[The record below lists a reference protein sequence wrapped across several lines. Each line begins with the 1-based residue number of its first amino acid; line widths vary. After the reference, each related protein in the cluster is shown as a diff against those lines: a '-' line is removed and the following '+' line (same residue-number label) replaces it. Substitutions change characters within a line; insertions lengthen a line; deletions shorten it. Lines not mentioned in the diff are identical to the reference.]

1 MNKIVYDLEVESR
14 IDSYLKEKL
23 DISRTQV
30 QKMCES
36 GLVLVNSKVVKS
48 NFKLKLNDEIEYS
61 LLETKSL
68 DLSPSN
74 LHLDIVYEDENV
86 AVVYKP
92 KGMVV
97 HPAVGNLDNTLVNG
111 LLYQINN
118 LSTINGVIRPGI
130 VHRIDKDTTGLLLV
144 AKNDFAHNKLS
155 QDLKNK
161 TIKRV
166 YYALVTGSILEDDGI
181 INAPI
186 GRDPKNRL
194 KYTVIEGGK
203 ESITTFHVL
212 ERFKDKTFV
221 ECVLKTG
228 RTHQIRVHFK
238 YINHPVYGDPLYA
251 RETEG
256 TKYGQ
261 FLHAG
266 IIGYNDPKT
275 GEYREFS
282 YPIPDYFKEELER
295 LRRSKK

>member
-1 MNKIVYDLEVESR
+1 
-14 IDSYLKEKL
+14 
-23 DISRTQV
+23 
-30 QKMCES
+30 
-36 GLVLVNSKVVKS
+36 
-48 NFKLKLNDEIEYS
+48 
-61 LLETKSL
+61 
-68 DLSPSN
+68 
-74 LHLDIVYEDENV
+74 
-86 AVVYKP
+86 
-92 KGMVV
+92 MVV

-251 RETEG
+251 SATRSSHFMQERQKE
-256 TKYGQ
+256 Q
-261 FLHAG
+261 NMA
-266 IIGYNDPKT
+266 N
-275 GEYREFS
+275 S
-282 YPIPDYFKEELER
+282 YTQE
-295 LRRSKK
+295 